1 MERKFVSSS
10 NLHSVGYNSASET
23 LEIKFIKSGV
33 YQYFNVPS
41 TIYEGLMSSYSKGGY
56 FDDRI
61 QDRFRFKKIINV

>member
-1 MERKFVSSS
+1 MERKLVSSS
-10 NLHSVGYNSASET
+10 NLHSVGYDSVSGT

-41 TIYEGLMSSYSKGGY
+41 TIYDGLLAAYSKGGY

-61 QDRFRFKKIINV
+61 KECFRFKKTSNA